1 MNAIAEWSTLA
12 EAQQHL
18 ARTILDRNATPQQR
32 ADAALAAH
40 QAERRWSAA
49 YGAEYPEKANG

>member
-1 MNAIAEWSTLA
+1 VTASTAWSTLA

-18 ARTILDRNATPQQR
+18 ARVILDRDTTPQQR

-49 YGAEYPEKANG
+49 YGAAYPEKVA